1 MSFRPLFSGT
11 KKARPAGSRASL
23 QWRPA
28 EVAASPV
35 AIEKRKGRGLVPT
48 SPARPICSHM
58 QSGLV
63 RMQPCDLD
71 DVVAKITS
79 KDEDQMAPRP
89 SVTRHPFTLMFV
101 VIALMAP
108 FAGLAWRTREWMGW

>member
-1 MSFRPLFSGT
+1 MPLRGP

-23 QWRPA
+23 QWRPM

-35 AIEKRKGRGLVPT
+35 AIEKRKGRGLVPP
-48 SPARPICSHM
+48 SLAPVCAHIKR
-58 QSGLV
+58 GLV
-63 RMQPCDLD
+63 RMQPCGLD

-79 KDEDQMAPRP
+79 KDDDQMAPRP
-89 SVTRHPFTLMFV
+89 PVTRHPFTLMFV